1 MMKLELEEKERKVL
15 EALARGGAMSP
26 SQVSAETLILPGDT
40 ARLLQVLND
49 MGLVLMREDS
59 DSADGKLVALSAQA
73 RYILNVSSSVTQVQI
88 KR

>member
-1 MMKLELEEKERKVL
+1 MLKFELDEQERQVL
-15 EALARGGAMSP
+15 QALARGGAMSP

-40 ARLLQVLND
+40 AKLLQMLADV
-49 MGLVLMREDS
+49 GLVLMRDDS

-73 RYILNVSSSVTQVQI
+73 RDLLNVNRAAQMQI